1 MLFDIEDRLFNDF
14 FKNESEIK
22 EWTSIR
28 ATALRSLA
36 EVSQYAKGSVSN
48 ESLKTSINWQMI
60 PATIFSIIS
69 IFKFIFFSQKNYE
82 FIFFSDVKNFLN
94 PNDSSFLF
102 KDIDKSN
109 KKSKI
114 LIIST
119 FIEKTPN
126 QGKIDYLNIFVIRYF
141 YYSFRVLARLR
152 SLFKKHS
159 IFIKLLA
166 VLKDFNFKKF
176 DHNKLNEKI
185 INVNY
190 QANFLNYFFLKI
202 LRLDLIRLKKFIL
215 EDGFMSKNSVI
226 VNSLNQKGIMT
237 VEYQHGAIYSGHEAY
252 NTHPNLV
259 SLVKKQQMTPGILWS
274 FGEGWI
280 NFSNLCESDS
290 ILGVP
295 WHDVIKKKFK
305 QHNLSSRILLIS
317 DGIDTQEYIRLTKR
331 LSEELKLRPEKNL
344 NYLNVNLRLHPSENY
359 KDKIHNIPYSKIE
372 DIWDDLSRSDI
383 IIACVSTCLYQA
395 SFVKKQPIIWLNGR
409 SKYAYNGNYP
419 FSKAE
424 NFSELLELVVKF
436 YSLNSIQKKKNIDYF
451 KPYKLDKLLN

>member
-14 FKNESEIK
+14 LKNESEIK

-141 YYSFRVLARLR
+141 YFVAQVTSC
-152 SLFKKHS
+152 SP
-159 IFIKLLA
+159 
-166 VLKDFNFKKF
+166 
-176 DHNKLNEKI
+176 
-185 INVNY
+185 
-190 QANFLNYFFLKI
+190 
-202 LRLDLIRLKKFIL
+202 
-215 EDGFMSKNSVI
+215 
-226 VNSLNQKGIMT
+226 
-237 VEYQHGAIYSGHEAY
+237 AIY
-252 NTHPNLV
+252 L
-259 SLVKKQQMTPGILWS
+259 GI
-274 FGEGWI
+274 
-280 NFSNLCESDS
+280 C
-290 ILGVP
+290 
-295 WHDVIKKKFK
+295 
-305 QHNLSSRILLIS
+305 
-317 DGIDTQEYIRLTKR
+317 
-331 LSEELKLRPEKNL
+331 
-344 NYLNVNLRLHPSENY
+344 
-359 KDKIHNIPYSKIE
+359 
-372 DIWDDLSRSDI
+372 SDI
-383 IIACVSTCLYQA
+383 KISACCVCRSVS
-395 SFVKKQPIIWLNGR
+395 W
-409 SKYAYNGNYP
+409 
-419 FSKAE
+419 
-424 NFSELLELVVKF
+424 
-436 YSLNSIQKKKNIDYF
+436 
-451 KPYKLDKLLN
+451 